1 MNYKTL
7 ILGSAATLML
17 VGGAQAADLAVASSV
32 DYVKVC
38 SAEGAGFFYIPGTD
52 ICLKVGG
59 YIRETFMYNSVNTAT
74 APFASGTDNR
84 FASQTEVGATFVA
97 KWMSSWG
104 ASIIDFQLL
113 EDTSNGGAS
122 AVTLDHANAK
132 VGGLIFGWGNTI
144 AESVGPYTDYGAM
157 RNDHKVDYFGWAGSA
172 GGFGFALGVEN
183 NNAYW
188 GLTGK
193 DRPDITAAVTGGM
206 GGLSFT
212 LTGALAE
219 RTIGTGYG
227 VNFGGTWG
235 KAGGLQLAFNAAWS
249 HDAAQFVGGDDRTGN
264 FGNWESAF
272 VALQA
277 PIGGGTLLQGTLAWR
292 DGPMGGNADTTYH
305 AAVGIVATLAQNV
318 TGQIEGYYDQTAG
331 VGSEGVFLRAKAAT
345 P

>member
-59 YIRETFMYNSVNTAT
+59 YIRETFMYNGPA
-74 APFASGTDNR
+74 APHFG
-84 FASQTEVGATFVA
+84 SQTEVGATFVA

-104 ASIIDFQLL
+104 ASVIDFQLL
-113 EDTSNGGAS
+113 EDTKNGG
-122 AVTLDHANAK
+122 VNDLTLDHANAK

-144 AESVGPYTDYGAM
+144 AEAVGPYTDFGAY

-172 GGFGFALGVEN
+172 GGFGFALGIEN
-183 NNAYW
+183 NTAYW
-188 GLTGK
+188 GATAK
-193 DRPDITAAVTGGM
+193 DAPDITAAVTGGM

-212 LTGALAE
+212 LTGAVAS

-235 KAGGLQLAFNAAWS
+235 KAGGLQLAFNVAWA
-249 HDAAQFVGGDDRTGN
+249 HDAAQFAGSSSLAAGD
-264 FGNWESAF
+264 WESAF
-272 VALQA
+272 LSLQA

-292 DGPMGGNADTTYH
+292 DGPAAGNADTTYH

-331 VGSEGVFLRAKAAT
+331 VGSEGVFVRAKAAT